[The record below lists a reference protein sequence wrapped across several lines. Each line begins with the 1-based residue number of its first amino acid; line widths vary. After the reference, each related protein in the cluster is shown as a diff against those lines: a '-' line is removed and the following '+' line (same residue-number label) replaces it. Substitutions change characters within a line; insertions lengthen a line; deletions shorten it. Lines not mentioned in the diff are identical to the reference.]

1 MDTTTEKATTIEDA
15 INLLVQPEEVEEQED
30 QPVEAEA
37 DEAAAEDVDA
47 DEADAEDADEVS
59 ETDDEATAED
69 EAADEDANLVPVKIN
84 GKIEM
89 WTLDQLKQS
98 AAGQGYIQQQM
109 REVAEVK
116 KQASDVYQQLLQERQ
131 ALAQMYQQL
140 SSGEVSLTPPKPPS
154 RDMLQTDPIGY
165 MEARARYEEDVQA
178 YQANAA
184 KMQQLQQ
191 QQEQVNARARQ
202 AYLQEQMQLLQQA
215 IPEFAD
221 KKAGTA
227 VRDQIIRTATEAYGF
242 DPEELSGVSDH
253 RRVRVLYDAMR
264 YRQMMAERKGAEQQ
278 KVAKAR
284 PVVKP
289 GAQVKQD
296 PTRQAKKRQMA
307 NAKKTG
313 KVEDFVDLLFN

>member
-1 MDTTTEKATTIEDA
+1 MATTTDKAMTIEDA
-15 INLLVQPEEVEEQED
+15 AGLLLQPEEVVED
-30 QPVEAEA
+30 QAELEEAEA
-37 DEAAAEDVDA
+37 DEAEAEELSSDEAEEGA
-47 DEADAEDADEVS
+47 DEEVS
-59 ETDDEATAED
+59 ETDDDEATAE
-69 EAADEDANLVPVKIN
+69 EAADEDANLIPVKID

-154 RDMLQTDPIGY
+154 RDMLNSDPIGY
-165 MEARARYEEDVQA
+165 MEARARYEEDAQA
-178 YQANAA
+178 YQANVV

-202 AYLQEQMQLLQQA
+202 AYLQEQMQLLQQS

-221 KKAGTA
+221 KKTGTA
-227 VRDQIIRTATEAYGF
+227 VRDQIIRTANEAYGF
-242 DPEELSGVSDH
+242 DLNELSGVSDH

-313 KVEDFVDLLFN
+313 KVEDFVDLLFS